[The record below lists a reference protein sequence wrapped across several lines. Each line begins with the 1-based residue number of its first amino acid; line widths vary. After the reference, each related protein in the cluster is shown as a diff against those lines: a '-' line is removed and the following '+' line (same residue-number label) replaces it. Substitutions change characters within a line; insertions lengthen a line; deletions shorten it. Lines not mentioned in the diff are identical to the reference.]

1 MSTLEQYSAAD
12 HVFMAKALS
21 LANLGLYT
29 TTPNP
34 RVGCVITR
42 ANEIV
47 GEGYH
52 VSPGGPHAEIIALQ
66 QAGNLAQGA
75 TVYVTLEP
83 CAHYGRTPPCGEA
96 LIRAGVTRVVAA
108 MQDPNPLVSGKG
120 FAGLRD
126 AGITVHAGLM
136 EAAARALNPGFIK
149 RMETGLP
156 WLRLKIA
163 ASLDG
168 RTALQNGRSLW
179 ITDEPARRDGHRW
192 RARSCAV
199 LTGINTILNDDP
211 ALTVRAVDVSRAP
224 IRVVVDTQLRI
235 PLTAKILNHGKVL
248 ILTGREDT
256 GGALQ
261 AKYAQLQNLGAE
273 VVTIPV
279 IDDRLNLLEAM
290 KELAG
295 RGMNEVL
302 VEAGATLNGALMQ
315 ADLVDEIIFYLAP
328 TLLGNDARAMFQ
340 WPAITDMAARRDLE
354 FIDIRKVGRDLR
366 IIARPKKCSP
376 A

>member
-1 MSTLEQYSAAD
+1 MSTPQQYSAAD

-66 QAGNLAQGA
+66 QAGDHARDA

-83 CAHYGRTPPCGEA
+83 CAHYGRTPPCWEA

-120 FAGLRD
+120 FARLRD
-126 AGITVHAGLM
+126 AGITVYAGLM

-199 LTGINTILNDDP
+199 LTGINTILSDDP
-211 ALTVRAVDVSRAP
+211 ALTVRAVDAPRAP
-224 IRVVVDTQLRI
+224 MRVVVDTQLRI

-248 ILTGREDT
+248 ILAGREDT
-256 GGALQ
+256 GGALP
-261 AKYAQLQNLGAE
+261 AKHTQLQNLGAE
-273 VVTIPV
+273 VVGIPTTEG
-279 IDDRLNLLEAM
+279 RLNLVAVM

-302 VEAGATLNGALMQ
+302 VEAGSTLNGALMQ

-328 TLLGNDARAMFQ
+328 TLLGNDARSMFQ

-354 FIDIRKVGRDLR
+354 LMEFRKVGRDLR

>member
-1 MSTLEQYSAAD
+1 MSTTEQFSAAD
-12 HVFMAKALS
+12 YAFMAKALS
-21 LANLGLYT
+21 LAKLGMYT

-52 VSPGGPHAEIIALQ
+52 VNPGGPHAEIVALQ
-66 QAGNLAQGA
+66 QAGDRARDA

-83 CAHYGRTPPCGEA
+83 CAHHGRTPPCVEA
-96 LIRAGVTRVVAA
+96 LIQARVSRVIAA

-120 FAGLRD
+120 FARVRD
-126 AGITVHAGLM
+126 AGITVSEGLM
-136 EAAARALNPGFIK
+136 ESAARALNPGFIK

-168 RTALQNGRSLW
+168 RTALKNGRSLW

-199 LTGINTILNDDP
+199 LTGINTILTDDA
-211 ALTVRAVDVSRAP
+211 ALTVRAIDTPRAP
-224 IRVVVDTQLRI
+224 LRVVVDTQLRI
-235 PLTAKILNHGKVL
+235 PLTAKILDHGKVL
-248 ILTGREDT
+248 ILTGMEDP
-256 GGALQ
+256 
-261 AKYAQLQNLGAE
+261 AKRKQLQNLGAE
-273 VVTIPV
+273 VVIISTTEGG
-279 IDDRLNLLEAM
+279 LNLMAVM
-290 KELAG
+290 KELAH

-302 VEAGATLNGALMQ
+302 VEAGSTLNGALMQ
-315 ADLVDEIIFYLAP
+315 MDLVDEIIFYLAP
-328 TLLGNDARAMFQ
+328 TLLGSDARAMFQ

-354 FIDIRKVGRDLR
+354 LIDTRKVGRDLR